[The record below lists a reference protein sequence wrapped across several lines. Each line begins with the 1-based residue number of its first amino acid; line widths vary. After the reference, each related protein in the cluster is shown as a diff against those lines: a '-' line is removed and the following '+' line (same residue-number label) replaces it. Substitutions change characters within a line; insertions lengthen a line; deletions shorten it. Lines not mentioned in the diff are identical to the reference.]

1 MGRVDGKVV
10 IVTGAARG
18 QGEAEARM
26 FAAEG
31 AKVLMGDVLDEQGN
45 AAAESIGAAARY
57 VRLDVSSESDWA
69 AAIAVA
75 LDWGG
80 RIDGLVNNA
89 AIVRPAT
96 IEDTSLADYMSVI
109 NVNQVGTFL
118 GMKSVFAPMKKAGR
132 GAIVNISSIDGIQ
145 SKNGL
150 ISYSAS
156 KFAIRGMTK
165 TAALEWGRFGVRVNS
180 VHPGGVNTLMGN
192 PFSDP
197 AVEKAPFQFQA
208 IPRIGYPDEIA
219 AAVLFLISD
228 EASYITGAELS
239 VDGGWA
245 AGRLEPGLPGSGKD
259 SEYGYAYTTRGVD

>member
-1 MGRVDGKVV
+1 MGRVSGKVV

-26 FAAEG
+26 FVAEG
-31 AKVLMGDVLDEQGN
+31 AKVLMGDVLDDQGK
-45 AAAESIGAAARY
+45 AAAESIGADARY
-57 VRLDVSSESDWA
+57 VHLDVSSESDWA

-75 LDWGG
+75 LEWGG
-80 RIDGLVNNA
+80 RVDGLVNNA
-89 AIVRPAT
+89 AIIRPAA

-118 GMKSVFAPMKKAGR
+118 GMKSVIAPMKNVG
-132 GAIVNISSIDGIQ
+132 GGSIVNISSIDGIL

-180 VHPGGVNTLMGN
+180 VHPGGVNTVMGN
-192 PFSDP
+192 PFD
-197 AVEKAPFQFQA
+197 
-208 IPRIGYPDEIA
+208 
-219 AAVLFLISD
+219 
-228 EASYITGAELS
+228 
-239 VDGGWA
+239 
-245 AGRLEPGLPGSGKD
+245 
-259 SEYGYAYTTRGVD
+259 

>member
-1 MGRVDGKVV
+1 MGRVSGKVV

-31 AKVLMGDVLDEQGN
+31 AKVLMGDVLDDKGN
-45 AAAESIGAAARY
+45 AVAKDIGADARY
-57 VRLDVSSESDWA
+57 VHLDVSSETDWA

-75 LDWGG
+75 LEWGG
-80 RIDGLVNNA
+80 RVDGLVNNA
-89 AIVRPAT
+89 AIIRPAA

-118 GMKSVFAPMKKAGR
+118 GMKSVIAPMKKAG
-132 GAIVNISSIDGIQ
+132 GGSIVNISSIDGIL

-180 VHPGGVNTLMGN
+180 VHPGGVNTVMGN
-192 PFSDP
+192 PFNEP
-197 AVEKAPFQFQA
+197 ALEKMPYQFQA

-219 AAVLFLISD
+219 ASVLFLISD

-245 AGRLEPGLPGSGKD
+245 AGRLEPGLPGSGHD
-259 SEYGYAYTTRGVD
+259 SAYGYTAPSAG